1 MEDRVSKIL
10 IVDDEKTIRDFLSV
24 FLKKEGYTI
33 VDTASTGEEALR
45 KIKQDPPKLVLLDI
59 KLPEM
64 DGVDVLK
71 AIKNIDNKIGVVM
84 ITAFPDIKIAE
95 EAMKIGA
102 FDYIVKPFDLA
113 YLKLCVL
120 TKLLLMP

>member
-10 IVDDEKTIRDFLSV
+10 IVDDEKSIRDFLST

-33 VDTASTGEEALR
+33 VDTASTGEEAIE
-45 KIKQDPPKLVLLDI
+45 KIKQDSPRLVLLDI

-64 DGVDVLK
+64 DGLDVLR
-71 AIKNIDNKIGVVM
+71 AIKKIDTRIGVVM